1 MPFEPDRWTHISVGD
16 DAIYLFPQGPDWFV
30 PNAAGQ
36 AAIERAASGRAGS
49 VDDAL
54 FLARLPEAAAAPYAG
69 RHQAL
74 TLSRLGELWLHVTDR
89 CNLACRHCL
98 FCSGPAAGVEL
109 QTDVALARLAEA
121 AGLVVNVAEVRAA
134 ALLHDLAKTYTISH
148 GGNHCQLGAAW
159 VQELTGNPALA
170 QGVLCHVHWP
180 REIDLAADF
189 LPLALIYSDK
199 RVKHN
204 QIVTLEARFDDLLVR
219 YGTTEYIR
227 GRIRESFQQAE
238 AIERALA
245 ATLGIDI
252 HENTFG
258 CGRLVE

>member
-1 MPFEPDRWTHISVGD
+1 MSDSTSKRI
-16 DAIYLFPQGPDWFV
+16 L
-30 PNAAGQ
+30 AATEADSQ
-36 AAIERAASGRAGS
+36 A
-49 VDDAL
+49 
-54 FLARLPEAAAAPYAG
+54 PEAAPLPLAAELPPVDAVPTDA
-69 RHQAL
+69 QC
-74 TLSRLGELWLHVTDR
+74 RLLWDAYGMLPNIRAHSELVA
-89 CNLACRHCL
+89 CLA
-98 FCSGPAAGVEL
+98 
-109 QTDVALARLAEA
+109 TALADMARA
-121 AGLVVNVAEVRAA
+121 AGLTVEVAEVRAA
-134 ALLHDLAKTYTISH
+134 ALLHDLAKTYTIRH

-159 VQELTGNPALA
+159 VQEITGNPALA

-219 YGTTEYIR
+219 YGTTDYIR

-238 AIERALA
+238 AIEQALA
-245 ATLGIDI
+245 ATLGVDI

>member
-1 MPFEPDRWTHISVGD
+1 MSDSTSKLILPAPEADSQAT
-16 DAIYLFPQGPDWFV
+16 
-30 PNAAGQ
+30 Q
-36 AAIERAASGRAGS
+36 AAALPLVAELPPVDAVPTDAQCRLLWDAYGMLPNIRAHSELVACLATALAERAR
-49 VDDAL
+49 
-54 FLARLPEAAAAPYAG
+54 
-69 RHQAL
+69 
-74 TLSRLGELWLHVTDR
+74 
-89 CNLACRHCL
+89 
-98 FCSGPAAGVEL
+98 
-109 QTDVALARLAEA
+109 A
-121 AGLVVNVAEVRAA
+121 AGLAVDVAEVRAA
-134 ALLHDLAKTYTISH
+134 ALLHDLAKTYTIRH

-159 VQELTGNPALA
+159 VQEITGNPALS

-204 QIVTLEARFDDLLVR
+204 QIVTLETRFDDLLVR
-219 YGTTEYIR
+219 YGTTDYIR
-227 GRIRESFQQAE
+227 ARIRESFQQAE

-245 ATLGIDI
+245 ATLGVDI

>member
-1 MPFEPDRWTHISVGD
+1 MSDSTSKS
-16 DAIYLFPQGPDWFV
+16 LF
-30 PNAAGQ
+30 AAPE
-36 AAIERAASGRAGS
+36 ADI
-49 VDDAL
+49 
-54 FLARLPEAAAAPYAG
+54 PPTEAAALPLVAELPPVDAVPTDA
-69 RHQAL
+69 QC
-74 TLSRLGELWLHVTDR
+74 RLLWDAYGMLPNIRAHSELVA
-89 CNLACRHCL
+89 CLA
-98 FCSGPAAGVEL
+98 
-109 QTDVALARLAEA
+109 TALAELARA
-121 AGLVVNVAEVRAA
+121 AGLAVDVAEVRAA
-134 ALLHDLAKTYTISH
+134 ALLHDLAKTYTIRH

-159 VQELTGNPALA
+159 VQEITGNPALA

-219 YGTTEYIR
+219 YGTTDYIR
-227 GRIRESFQQAE
+227 ARIRESFQQAE

-245 ATLGIDI
+245 ATLGVNI

>member
-1 MPFEPDRWTHISVGD
+1 MSDSTSKP
-16 DAIYLFPQGPDWFV
+16 LF
-30 PNAAGQ
+30 AAPEADFHPTQ
-36 AAIERAASGRAGS
+36 AAALPLVAELPPVDAVPTDAQCRLLWDAYGMLPNIRAHSELVACLAT
-49 VDDAL
+49 AL
-54 FLARLPEAAAAPYAG
+54 AELAR
-69 RHQAL
+69 
-74 TLSRLGELWLHVTDR
+74 
-89 CNLACRHCL
+89 
-98 FCSGPAAGVEL
+98 
-109 QTDVALARLAEA
+109 A
-121 AGLVVNVAEVRAA
+121 AGLAVDVAAVRAA
-134 ALLHDLAKTYTISH
+134 ALLHDLAKTYTIRH

-159 VQELTGNPALA
+159 VQEITGNPALA

-238 AIERALA
+238 AIEQALA

>member
-1 MPFEPDRWTHISVGD
+1 MSDSTSKS
-16 DAIYLFPQGPDWFV
+16 LL
-30 PNAAGQ
+30 AAPEADYQ
-36 AAIERAASGRAGS
+36 AT
-49 VDDAL
+49 
-54 FLARLPEAAAAPYAG
+54 EAAALPLVAELPPVDAVPTDAQCRLLWDAYGMLPNIRAHSELVACLATALAERAREAG
-69 RHQAL
+69 
-74 TLSRLGELWLHVTDR
+74 
-89 CNLACRHCL
+89 LA
-98 FCSGPAAGVEL
+98 V
-109 QTDVALARLAEA
+109 DVAA
-121 AGLVVNVAEVRAA
+121 VRAA
-134 ALLHDLAKTYTISH
+134 ALLHDLAKTYTIRH
-148 GGNHCQLGAAW
+148 GGNHCQLGGAW

-219 YGTTEYIR
+219 YGTTDYIR

>member
-1 MPFEPDRWTHISVGD
+1 MSDSTSKLILAAPEADSPPT
-16 DAIYLFPQGPDWFV
+16 DAAALPLVAELPPVDAV
-30 PNAAGQ
+30 PSDAQCRLLWDAYGMLPN
-36 AAIERAASGRAGS
+36 IRAHSELVACLAT
-49 VDDAL
+49 AL
-54 FLARLPEAAAAPYAG
+54 AELAR
-69 RHQAL
+69 
-74 TLSRLGELWLHVTDR
+74 
-89 CNLACRHCL
+89 
-98 FCSGPAAGVEL
+98 
-109 QTDVALARLAEA
+109 A
-121 AGLVVNVAEVRAA
+121 AGLAVDVAAVRAA
-134 ALLHDLAKTYTISH
+134 ALLHDLAKTYTIRH

-159 VQELTGNPALA
+159 VQEITGNPALA

-219 YGTTEYIR
+219 YGTTDYIR

-245 ATLGIDI
+245 ATLGVNI

>member
-1 MPFEPDRWTHISVGD
+1 MSDSTSKPLFAAPEADFPPTEAVALPLVAELPPV
-16 DAIYLFPQGPDWFV
+16 DAV
-30 PNAAGQ
+30 PTDAQCRLLWDAYGMLPN
-36 AAIERAASGRAGS
+36 IRAHSELVACLAT
-49 VDDAL
+49 AL
-54 FLARLPEAAAAPYAG
+54 AELAR
-69 RHQAL
+69 
-74 TLSRLGELWLHVTDR
+74 
-89 CNLACRHCL
+89 
-98 FCSGPAAGVEL
+98 
-109 QTDVALARLAEA
+109 A
-121 AGLVVNVAEVRAA
+121 AGLAVDVAEVRAA
-134 ALLHDLAKTYTISH
+134 ALLHDLAKTYTIRH

-159 VQELTGNPALA
+159 VQEITGNPALA

-219 YGTTEYIR
+219 YGTTDYIR

>member
-1 MPFEPDRWTHISVGD
+1 MSDSTSKP
-16 DAIYLFPQGPDWFV
+16 LF
-30 PNAAGQ
+30 AAPE
-36 AAIERAASGRAGS
+36 ADI
-49 VDDAL
+49 
-54 FLARLPEAAAAPYAG
+54 PPTEAAALPLVAELPPVDAVPTDA
-69 RHQAL
+69 QC
-74 TLSRLGELWLHVTDR
+74 RLLWDAYGMLPNIRAHSELVA
-89 CNLACRHCL
+89 CLA
-98 FCSGPAAGVEL
+98 
-109 QTDVALARLAEA
+109 TALAELARA
-121 AGLVVNVAEVRAA
+121 AGLAVDVAAVRAA
-134 ALLHDLAKTYTISH
+134 ALLHDLAKTYTIRH

-159 VQELTGNPALA
+159 VQEITGNPALA

-219 YGTTEYIR
+219 YGTTDYIR

-245 ATLGIDI
+245 ATLGVKI

>member
-1 MPFEPDRWTHISVGD
+1 MSDSTSKP
-16 DAIYLFPQGPDWFV
+16 LF
-30 PNAAGQ
+30 AAPE
-36 AAIERAASGRAGS
+36 A
-49 VDDAL
+49 DC
-54 FLARLPEAAAAPYAG
+54 PPTEAAALPLVA
-69 RHQAL
+69 
-74 TLSRLGELWLHVTDR
+74 ELPPVD
-89 CNLACRHCL
+89 AV
-98 FCSGPAAGVEL
+98 P
-109 QTDVALARLAEA
+109 TDVQCRLLWDAYGMLPNIRAHSELVACLATALAELARA
-121 AGLVVNVAEVRAA
+121 AGLAVDVAEVRAA
-134 ALLHDLAKTYTISH
+134 ALLHDLAKTYTIRH

-159 VQELTGNPALA
+159 VQEITGNPALA

-219 YGTTEYIR
+219 YGTTDYIR

-245 ATLGIDI
+245 ATLGVDI

>member
-1 MPFEPDRWTHISVGD
+1 MSDSTSKHILAAPEADSQATEATALPLVAELPPV
-16 DAIYLFPQGPDWFV
+16 DAV
-30 PNAAGQ
+30 PTDAQCRLLWDAYGMLPN
-36 AAIERAASGRAGS
+36 IRAHSELVACLAT
-49 VDDAL
+49 AL
-54 FLARLPEAAAAPYAG
+54 AELAR
-69 RHQAL
+69 
-74 TLSRLGELWLHVTDR
+74 
-89 CNLACRHCL
+89 
-98 FCSGPAAGVEL
+98 
-109 QTDVALARLAEA
+109 A
-121 AGLVVNVAEVRAA
+121 AGLAVDVAAVRAA
-134 ALLHDLAKTYTISH
+134 ALLHDLAKTYTIRH

-159 VQELTGNPALA
+159 VQEITGNPALA

-219 YGTTEYIR
+219 YGTTDYIR

-245 ATLGIDI
+245 ATLGVDI

>member
-1 MPFEPDRWTHISVGD
+1 MSESTSKP
-16 DAIYLFPQGPDWFV
+16 LF
-30 PNAAGQ
+30 AAPE
-36 AAIERAASGRAGS
+36 ADSHAT
-49 VDDAL
+49 
-54 FLARLPEAAAAPYAG
+54 EAAALPLVAELPPVDAVPSDA
-69 RHQAL
+69 QC
-74 TLSRLGELWLHVTDR
+74 RLLWDAYGMLPNIRAHSELVA
-89 CNLACRHCL
+89 CLA
-98 FCSGPAAGVEL
+98 
-109 QTDVALARLAEA
+109 TALAELARA
-121 AGLVVNVAEVRAA
+121 AGLSVDVAEVRAA
-134 ALLHDLAKTYTISH
+134 ALLHDLAKTYTIRH

-159 VQELTGNPALA
+159 VQEITGNPALA

-180 REIDLAADF
+180 REIDLAVDF

-219 YGTTEYIR
+219 YGTTDYIR

-245 ATLGIDI
+245 ATLGVNI